1 MGRKQK
7 NTPPSLG
14 QRLRELRKQRGFTQ
28 VELAKILGTSQR
40 MIAYYEAQ
48 GGNVS
53 ADMMAKLADALDV
66 SVDQLLNGQKS
77 PSRKPQQP
85 PNDLRLMRKLR
96 LVERLPAKDRRSVLQ
111 IIDVLLERQALKQ
124 AHGS

>member
-1 MGRKQK
+1 MGRKR
-7 NTPPSLG
+7 NSTPPSLG

-28 VELAKILGTSQR
+28 VELAKALGSSQR

-48 GGNVS
+48 GGNIS
-53 ADMMAKLADALDV
+53 ADVMAKLANVLDI
-66 SVDQLLNGQKS
+66 SVDELVNGHKPLKKKS
-77 PSRKPQQP
+77 LP
-85 PNDLRLMRKLR
+85 PPKDLRLMRKLR

>member
-1 MGRKQK
+1 
-7 NTPPSLG
+7 
-14 QRLRELRKQRGFTQ
+14 
-28 VELAKILGTSQR
+28 

-53 ADMMAKLADALDV
+53 ADMMAKLANTLDV
-66 SVDQLLNGQKS
+66 SVDHLLNGQKT
-77 PSRKPQQP
+77 PFKKQQQP

-96 LVERLPAKDRRSVLQ
+96 MVERLPAKDRRSVLQ

-124 AHGS
+124 AHSS